1 MLTHTWYIYVL
12 QLNRK
17 YYYECRAFTHHS
29 LGLNDTLVIFNDLTA
44 NRQPNTIS
52 LEFRLAVEP
61 LKYGE
66 YFVSIFVLETNTIV
80 RQLNFYILLFIR

>member
-17 YYYECRAFTHHS
+17 YNYKRSAFTYHS
-29 LGLNDTLVIFNDLTA
+29 FGLNHTFVIFNDLTA
-44 NRQPNTIS
+44 NRQPNTIP

-80 RQLNFYILLFIR
+80 RQLNFYN